1 MPTGYADGA
10 KVYREAYGRGLKPD
24 PELWVDE
31 WADEYMRIPRDTGA
45 AEPGKYRTARTPYAR
60 EPMRCLSPAH
70 PCKRVVTKVASQ
82 LMKTQ
87 IALNWIGALIHM
99 APSNILTLL
108 PSLGLAKRVSSRI
121 GKTIAA
127 TPELQERVATSR
139 SRDSRNT
146 MDTKEFTGGT
156 LYATTAGSAANLAEL
171 SARYVYGDEI
181 DRWDVDVDQEGDPIK
196 LAEARGSTF
205 GRNAKFYFSSSPTIK
220 GASRISDLF
229 ETSDQRYYYV
239 PCPTCGHMQTLQ
251 WERLLYS
258 ADFATVHYQCA
269 ASDCD
274 VLIEERYKAEMLANG
289 EWRAHAKGD
298 GQTVGFHLN
307 ALYAPLGWHSWGML
321 AREYEEAKR
330 AQDRGDLEPM
340 QVFYNT
346 RLAEVWDSAVEQTKA
361 EVLQARALHEN
372 YVLGT
377 LTVGVLALTAAV
389 DVQANRLE
397 LMIIGWGV
405 GLERWVVDHQVIP
418 GDPADQR
425 TWDLLDERLKV
436 RYRHPCGVALGILAT
451 GIDSGG
457 HHTHEVYQF
466 CRVRRWRNV
475 FALKGAS
482 KPGRPV
488 IAQRPSLVDVTWK
501 GQTERNGAELWMVGT
516 DTAKDWIYNR
526 YSFESGPGALHFA
539 KDLPDEFFQQC
550 VAERKIARYVKGYKR
565 IEWVKGK
572 ADRNEALDLMVY
584 NLAMAY
590 YLGLHRYGEHDWD
603 KLRQA
608 LAQAGLFDGPE
619 LGPVQPVVSEQPD
632 DEDTDD
638 ESSAEPERLPIPPA
652 RPASSAPPPPTRPA
666 PQSMQRRSSSSG
678 YLKRR

>member
-1 MPTGYADGA
+1 MPPGYADGA
-10 KVYREAYGRGLKPD
+10 KVYREAYGRGLTPD

-70 PCKRVVTKVASQ
+70 PCKRVITMVASQ

-108 PSLGLAKRVSSRI
+108 PSLALAKRVSARI

-127 TPELQERVATSR
+127 TPELKARVAASR
-139 SRDSRNT
+139 SRDARNT
-146 MDTKEFTGGT
+146 MDTKEFEGGT
-156 LYATTAGSAANLAEL
+156 LYATTAGSASNLAEL
-171 SARYVYGDEI
+171 AARYIYGDEI
-181 DRWDVDVDQEGDPIK
+181 DRWDVDVDEEGDPVD
-196 LAEARGSTF
+196 LAETRGSTF

-220 GASRISDLF
+220 GASRIADLF

-239 PCPTCGHMQTLQ
+239 PCPTCGHMQVLE

-258 ADFATVHYQCA
+258 ADFQTVHYKC
-269 ASDCD
+269 SSPDCD
-274 VLIEERYKAEMLANG
+274 VLIEEHHKGEMLAQG
-289 EWRAHAKGD
+289 EWRSHAQGD
-298 GQTVGFHLN
+298 GETVGFHLN
-307 ALYAPLGWHSWGML
+307 ALYAPLGWTSWADL
-321 AREYEEAKR
+321 AKQFEKAKR

-346 RLAEVWDSAVEQTKA
+346 RLAKVWDSAVEQTKA
-361 EVLQARALHEN
+361 EVLQARALQEN

-377 LTVGVLALTAAV
+377 VTVGVLVLTCSV

-397 LMIIGWGV
+397 VMIIGWGA
-405 GLERWVVDHQVIP
+405 GMERWIVDFKVIP

-425 TWDLLDERLKV
+425 TWELLDDLLKV

-488 IAQRPSLVDVTWK
+488 IAQRPSLVDVTWR

-526 YSFESGPGALHFA
+526 YSFESGPGSVHFA

-572 ADRNEALDLMVY
+572 ADRNEALDLQVY

-590 YLGLHRYGEHDWD
+590 YLGLHRYGEQDWE

-608 LAQAGLFDGPE
+608 LAQANLFEEPA
-619 LGPVQPVVSEQPD
+619 PAKPPAIEQED
-632 DEDTDD
+632 DDADAEV
-638 ESSAEPERLPIPPA
+638 ESQSPAQPPA
-652 RPASSAPPPPTRPA
+652 RPASTAIRTPPRPA
-666 PQSMQRRSSSSG
+666 PQPMQRRSSSSG

>member
-10 KVYREAYGRGLKPD
+10 KVYREAYGRGLQPD

-70 PCKRVVTKVASQ
+70 PCKRVITMVASQ

-99 APSNILTLL
+99 SPSNILTLL
-108 PSLGLAKRVSSRI
+108 PSLALAKRVSARI

-127 TPELQERVATSR
+127 TPELRARVAASR
-139 SRDSRNT
+139 SRDARNT
-146 MDTKEFTGGT
+146 MDTKEFEGGT
-156 LYATTAGSAANLAEL
+156 LYATTAGSASNLAEL
-171 SARYVYGDEI
+171 AAKYIYGDEI
-181 DRWDVDVDQEGDPIK
+181 DRWDVDVDEEGDPIE
-196 LAEARGSTF
+196 LAETRGSTF

-220 GASRISDLF
+220 GASRIADLF

-239 PCPTCGHMQTLQ
+239 PCPTCGHMQVLE

-258 ADFATVHYQCA
+258 ADFQTIHYKC
-269 ASDCD
+269 SSPDCD
-274 VLIEERYKAEMLANG
+274 VLIEEHHKSEMLTKG
-289 EWRAHAKGD
+289 EWRSHAQGD
-298 GQTVGFHLN
+298 GETVGFHLN
-307 ALYAPLGWHSWGML
+307 ALYAPLGWTSWADL
-321 AREYEEAKR
+321 AKQFEKAKR

-346 RLAEVWDSAVEQTKA
+346 RLAKVWDSAVEQTKA
-361 EVLQARALHEN
+361 EVLQARALQEN

-377 LTVGVLALTAAV
+377 LTVGVLVLTCSV

-397 LMIIGWGV
+397 VMVIGWGV
-405 GLERWVVDHQVIP
+405 GMERWVVDFQVIP

-425 TWDLLDERLKV
+425 TWDLLDGLLKA

-482 KPGRPV
+482 KPGKPV

-501 GQTERNGAELWMVGT
+501 GQTERNGAELWMIGT

-526 YSFESGPGALHFA
+526 YGFESGPGAVHFA

-572 ADRNEALDLMVY
+572 ADRNEALDLQVY

-590 YLGLHRYGEHDWD
+590 YLGLHRYGEQDWD

-608 LAQAGLFDGPE
+608 LAQANLF
-619 LGPVQPVVSEQPD
+619 EQG
-632 DEDTDD
+632 
-638 ESSAEPERLPIPPA
+638 EPEPA
-652 RPASSAPPPPTRPA
+652 RPPANEPDDDQDDEVDSPAPAAIPVKRNDPPSPLPPTPRAVPN
-666 PQSMQRRSSSSG
+666 PMQRRSSSSG

>member
-10 KVYREAYGRGLKPD
+10 KAYRGAYCRGLKPD

-45 AEPGKYRTARTPYAR
+45 AEPGKYRTDRTPYAR

-70 PCKRVVTKVASQ
+70 PCKRVITKVASQ

-99 APSNILTLL
+99 SPSNILTLL
-108 PSLGLAKRVSSRI
+108 PSLALAKRVSSRI
-121 GKTIAA
+121 GKTIDV
-127 TPELQERVATSR
+127 TPELKARVAANR

-146 MDTKEFTGGT
+146 MDTKEFEGGT
-156 LYATTAGSAANLAEL
+156 LYATTAGSASNLAEL
-171 SARYVYGDEI
+171 AARFVYGDEI
-181 DRWDVDVDQEGDPIK
+181 DRWDVDVDEEGDPIE
-196 LAEARGSTF
+196 LAETRGSTF

-220 GASRISDLF
+220 GASRIDDLF
-229 ETSDQRYYYV
+229 QQSDQRHYYV
-239 PCPTCGHMQTLQ
+239 PCPTCGHMQVLQ

-258 ADFATVHYQCA
+258 ADFNTVHYQCA
-269 ASDCD
+269 GPECD
-274 VLIEERYKAEMLANG
+274 VLIEEHHKGDMLAKG
-289 EWRAHAKGD
+289 EWRAHSKGD
-298 GQTVGFHLN
+298 GETVGFHLN
-307 ALYAPLGWHSWGML
+307 ALYSPLGWVSWSDL
-321 AREYEEAKR
+321 AKQYEKAKK

-361 EVLQARALHEN
+361 EVLQARALQED

-377 LTVGVLALTAAV
+377 LPVGALALTASV

-397 LMIIGWGV
+397 LMVMAWGA
-405 GLERWVVDHQVIP
+405 GMERWVVDHQVIP
-418 GDPADQR
+418 GDPADER
-425 TWDLLDERLKV
+425 TWAVLDERIKV
-436 RYRHPCGVALGILAT
+436 RYRHPCGVGMGILAT

-466 CRVRRWRNV
+466 TRVRRWRNV

-488 IAQRPSLVDVTWK
+488 IAQRPSQVDVTWK
-501 GQTERNGAELWMVGT
+501 GQTERNGAELWIVGT

-526 YSFESGPGALHFA
+526 YSFETGPGALHFA

-584 NLAMAY
+584 NLAMANF
-590 YLGLHRYGEHDWD
+590 LGLHRYGEQDWD

-608 LAQAGLFDGPE
+608 LAQANLF
-619 LGPVQPVVSEQPD
+619 EQN
-632 DEDTDD
+632 
-638 ESSAEPERLPIPPA
+638 EPPPA
-652 RPASSAPPPPTRPA
+652 RPQAPEPDADDQDEEGALPASPPAPIKRNDPPPSQPPSPRPA
-666 PQSMQRRSSSSG
+666 PQPMQRRSSSSG

>member
-10 KVYREAYGRGLKPD
+10 KVYREAYGRGLTPD

-70 PCKRVVTKVASQ
+70 PCKRVITMVASQ

-108 PSLGLAKRVSSRI
+108 PSLALAKRVSARI

-127 TPELQERVATSR
+127 TPELKARVAASR
-139 SRDSRNT
+139 SRDARNT
-146 MDTKEFTGGT
+146 MDTKEFEGGT
-156 LYATTAGSAANLAEL
+156 LYATTAGSASNLAEL
-171 SARYVYGDEI
+171 AARYIYGDEI
-181 DRWDVDVDQEGDPIK
+181 DRWDVDVDEEGDPVD
-196 LAEARGSTF
+196 LAETRGSTF

-220 GASRISDLF
+220 GASRIADLF

-239 PCPTCGHMQTLQ
+239 PCPTCGHMQVLE

-258 ADFATVHYQCA
+258 ADFQTVHYKC
-269 ASDCD
+269 SSPDCD
-274 VLIEERYKAEMLANG
+274 VLIEEHHKGEMLAQG
-289 EWRAHAKGD
+289 EWRSHAQGD
-298 GQTVGFHLN
+298 GETVGFHLN
-307 ALYAPLGWHSWGML
+307 ALYAPLGWTSWADL
-321 AREYEEAKR
+321 AKQFEKAKR

-346 RLAEVWDSAVEQTKA
+346 RLAKVWDSAVEQTKA
-361 EVLQARALHEN
+361 EVLQARALQEN

-377 LTVGVLALTAAV
+377 VTVGVLVLTCSV

-397 LMIIGWGV
+397 VMVIGWGA
-405 GLERWVVDHQVIP
+405 GMERWIVDFKVIP
-418 GDPADQR
+418 GDPADHR
-425 TWDLLDERLKV
+425 TWDLLDEQLKA

-488 IAQRPSLVDVTWK
+488 IAQRPSLVDVTWR

-526 YSFESGPGALHFA
+526 YSFESGPGAVHFA

-550 VAERKIARYVKGYKR
+550 VAERKIARYVKGFKR

-572 ADRNEALDLMVY
+572 ADRNEALDLQVY

-590 YLGLHRYGEHDWD
+590 YLGLHRYGEQDWE

-608 LAQAGLFDGPE
+608 LAQANLFDEPT
-619 LGPVQPVVSEQPD
+619 PAKPPAIEQED
-632 DEDTDD
+632 DAADTEV
-638 ESSAEPERLPIPPA
+638 ESQAPAQPPA
-652 RPASSAPPPPTRPA
+652 RAVPRPTPTPPRPA
-666 PQSMQRRSSSSG
+666 PQPMQRRSSSSG

>member
-10 KVYREAYGRGLKPD
+10 EVYREAYCRGLKPD
-24 PELWVDE
+24 PDLWVDE
-31 WADEYMRIPRDTGA
+31 WSDEYMRIPRDTGA

-121 GKTIAA
+121 GKTIDA
-127 TPELQERVATSR
+127 TPELKARVAANR
-139 SRDSRNT
+139 SRDARNT
-146 MDTKEFTGGT
+146 MDTKEFEGGT
-156 LYATTAGSAANLAEL
+156 LFATTAGSAANLSEL
-171 SARYVYGDEI
+171 SARYIYGDEV

-205 GRNAKFYFSSSPTIK
+205 GRNAKFYFSSSPLIK
-220 GASRISDLF
+220 GASRIDDLF
-229 ETSDQRYYYV
+229 MMGDQRHFYV
-239 PCPTCGHMQTLQ
+239 PCPTCGHMQVLS
-251 WERLLYS
+251 WDRLLYS
-258 ADFATVHYQCA
+258 PDFSTVHYQCA
-269 ASDCD
+269 GSDCD
-274 VLIEERYKAEMLANG
+274 VLIEEHHKSEMLAKG

-298 GQTVGFHLN
+298 GETVSFQLN
-307 ALYAPLGWHSWGML
+307 ALYAPLGWHSWAML
-321 AREYEEAKR
+321 AREFEEAKR

-346 RLAEVWDSAVEQTKA
+346 RLAEVWDSAIEQTKA
-361 EVLQARALHEN
+361 EVLQARALQED

-377 LTVGVLALTAAV
+377 LPVGALALTASV

-397 LMIIGWGV
+397 LMVMAWGA
-405 GLERWVVDHQVIP
+405 GMERWVIDHQVIP
-418 GDPADQR
+418 GDPADER
-425 TWDLLDERLKV
+425 TWALLDDRLKI
-436 RYRHPCGVALGILAT
+436 RYRHPCGVSLAILAT

-466 CRVRRWRNV
+466 TRVRRWRNV

-488 IAQRPSLVDVTWK
+488 IAQRPSQVDVTWK
-501 GQTERNGAELWMVGT
+501 GQTERNGAELWIVGT

-526 YSFESGPGALHFA
+526 YSFEKGPGALHFA

-565 IEWVKGK
+565 IEWVKSK
-572 ADRNEALDLMVY
+572 AERNEALDLMVY
-584 NLAMAY
+584 NLAMANF
-590 YLGLHRYGEHDWD
+590 LGLHRYVENDWD

-608 LAQAGLFDGPE
+608 LAQASLFDQG
-619 LGPVQPVVSEQPD
+619 EQQ
-632 DEDTDD
+632 
-638 ESSAEPERLPIPPA
+638 PA
-652 RPASSAPPPPTRPA
+652 RPQASEPVADDQDEEDPSRPSTPA
-666 PQSMQRRSSSSG
+666 PVRRIDPPSPQPAPRAAPQPMQRRSSSSG

>member
-10 KVYREAYGRGLKPD
+10 EVYREAYCRGLTPD
-24 PELWVDE
+24 PDLWVDE

-121 GKTIAA
+121 GKTIDA
-127 TPELQERVATSR
+127 TPELKARVAANR

-146 MDTKEFTGGT
+146 MDTKEFEGGT
-156 LYATTAGSAANLAEL
+156 LFATTAGSAANLSEL
-171 SARYVYGDEI
+171 SARYIYGDEV

-205 GRNAKFYFSSSPTIK
+205 GRNAKFYFSSSPLIK
-220 GASRISDLF
+220 GASRIDDLF
-229 ETSDQRYYYV
+229 MMGDQRHFYV
-239 PCPTCGHMQTLQ
+239 PCPTCRHMQVLN
-251 WERLLYS
+251 WDRLLYS
-258 ADFATVHYQCA
+258 PDFSTVHYQCA
-269 ASDCD
+269 GSDCD
-274 VLIEERYKAEMLANG
+274 VLIEEHHKSEMLAKG

-298 GQTVGFHLN
+298 GETVSFHLN
-307 ALYAPLGWHSWGML
+307 ALYAPLGWHSWTML
-321 AREYEEAKR
+321 AREFEEAKR

-346 RLAEVWDSAVEQTKA
+346 RLAEVWDSAIEQTKA
-361 EVLQARALHEN
+361 EVLQARALQED

-377 LTVGVLALTAAV
+377 LPVGALALTASV

-397 LMIIGWGV
+397 LMVMAWGT
-405 GLERWVVDHQVIP
+405 GMERWVVDHQVIP
-418 GDPADQR
+418 GDPADER
-425 TWDLLDERLKV
+425 TWALLDDRLKI
-436 RYRHPCGVALGILAT
+436 RYRHPCGVSLAILAT

-466 CRVRRWRNV
+466 TRVRRWRNV

-488 IAQRPSLVDVTWK
+488 IAQRPSQVDVTWK
-501 GQTERNGAELWMVGT
+501 GQTERNGAELWIVGT

-526 YSFESGPGALHFA
+526 YSFETGPGALHFA

-565 IEWVKGK
+565 IEWVKSK
-572 ADRNEALDLMVY
+572 AERNEALDLMVY
-584 NLAMAY
+584 NLAMANF
-590 YLGLHRYGEHDWD
+590 LGLHRYGEHDWD

-608 LAQAGLFDGPE
+608 LAQASLFD
-619 LGPVQPVVSEQPD
+619 QSEQQ
-632 DEDTDD
+632 
-638 ESSAEPERLPIPPA
+638 PA
-652 RPASSAPPPPTRPA
+652 RPQVSDPVADDQDKDDSPSPAAPAPVRRNDPPPPQPA
-666 PQSMQRRSSSSG
+666 PRAAPQPIQRRSSSSG

>member
-1 MPTGYADGA
+1 MPTGYANGA
-10 KVYREAYGRGLKPD
+10 EVYREAYCRGLTPD

-31 WADEYMRIPRDTGA
+31 WSDEYMRIPRDTGA

-108 PSLGLAKRVSSRI
+108 PSLALAKRVSSRI
-121 GKTIAA
+121 GKTIDV
-127 TPELQERVATSR
+127 TPELKARVAANR
-139 SRDSRNT
+139 SRDARNT
-146 MDTKEFTGGT
+146 MDTKEFEGGT
-156 LYATTAGSAANLAEL
+156 LYATTAGSAANLSEL
-171 SARYVYGDEI
+171 SARYIYGDEV

-205 GRNAKFYFSSSPTIK
+205 GRNAKFYFSSSPLIK
-220 GASRISDLF
+220 GASRIDDLF
-229 ETSDQRYYYV
+229 IMGDQRHFYV
-239 PCPTCGHMQTLQ
+239 PCPACGHMQVLR
-251 WERLLYS
+251 WDRLLYS
-258 ADFATVHYQCA
+258 ADFSTVHYQCA
-269 ASDCD
+269 GSDCD
-274 VLIEERYKAEMLANG
+274 VLIEEHHKSEMLAKG

-298 GQTVGFHLN
+298 GETVSFHLN
-307 ALYAPLGWHSWGML
+307 ALYAPLGWHSWAML
-321 AREYEEAKR
+321 AREFEEAKR

-361 EVLQARALHEN
+361 EVLQARALQED

-377 LTVGVLALTAAV
+377 LPVGALALTASV

-397 LMIIGWGV
+397 LMVMAWGT
-405 GLERWVVDHQVIP
+405 GMERWVVDHQVIP
-418 GDPADQR
+418 GDPADER
-425 TWDLLDERLKV
+425 TWSLLDERLKV
-436 RYRHPCGVALGILAT
+436 RYRHPCGVSLGILAT

-466 CRVRRWRNV
+466 ARVRRWRNV

-488 IAQRPSLVDVTWK
+488 IAQRPSQVDVTWK
-501 GQTERNGAELWMVGT
+501 GQTERNGAELWIVGT

-526 YSFESGPGALHFA
+526 YSFDKGPGALHFA

-550 VAERKIARYVKGYKR
+550 VAERKVARYVKGYKR

-584 NLAMAY
+584 NLAMANF
-590 YLGLHRYGEHDWD
+590 LGLHRYGEQDWD

-608 LAQAGLFDGPE
+608 LAQANLF
-619 LGPVQPVVSEQPD
+619 EQD
-632 DEDTDD
+632 
-638 ESSAEPERLPIPPA
+638 EPEPA
-652 RPASSAPPPPTRPA
+652 RPQASEPDDDQDDEIDSPAPAPVPVKRNDPPPPPPPA
-666 PQSMQRRSSSSG
+666 PRAVPQPMQRRSSSSG

>member
-1 MPTGYADGA
+1 MPTGYTDGA
-10 KVYREAYGRGLKPD
+10 KVYREAYGRGLQPD

-31 WADEYMRIPRDTGA
+31 WSDEYMRIPRDTGA

-60 EPMRCLSPAH
+60 EPMRYLSPAH
-70 PCKRVVTKVASQ
+70 PCKRVITMVASQ

-99 APSNILTLL
+99 SPSNILTLL
-108 PSLGLAKRVSSRI
+108 PSLALAKRVSARI

-127 TPELQERVATSR
+127 TPELRARVAASR
-139 SRDSRNT
+139 SRDARNT
-146 MDTKEFTGGT
+146 MDTKEFEGGT
-156 LYATTAGSAANLAEL
+156 LYATTAGSASNLAEL
-171 SARYVYGDEI
+171 AAKYIYGDEI
-181 DRWDVDVDQEGDPIK
+181 DRWDVDVDEEGDPIE
-196 LAEARGSTF
+196 LAETRGSTF

-220 GASRISDLF
+220 GASRIADLF
-229 ETSDQRYYYV
+229 ETSDQRHYYV
-239 PCPTCGHMQTLQ
+239 PCPTCGHMQVLE
-251 WERLLYS
+251 WENLLYS
-258 ADFATVHYQCA
+258 ADFQTVHYKC
-269 ASDCD
+269 SSPDCD
-274 VLIEERYKAEMLANG
+274 VLIEEHHKGEMLTKG
-289 EWRAHAKGD
+289 EWRSHAQGD
-298 GQTVGFHLN
+298 GETVGFHLN
-307 ALYAPLGWHSWGML
+307 ALYAPLGWTSWADL
-321 AREYEEAKR
+321 AKQYEKAKR

-346 RLAEVWDSAVEQTKA
+346 RLAKVWDSAVEQTKA
-361 EVLQARALHEN
+361 EVLQARALQED

-377 LTVGVLALTAAV
+377 LTVGVLVLTCSV

-397 LMIIGWGV
+397 VMVIGWGV
-405 GLERWVVDHQVIP
+405 GMERWIVDFKVIP

-425 TWDLLDERLKV
+425 TWDLLDEVLKA

-466 CRVRRWRNV
+466 CRVRRWRNI

-482 KPGRPV
+482 KPGKPV

-501 GQTERNGAELWMVGT
+501 GQTERNGAELWMIGT

-526 YSFESGPGALHFA
+526 YGFESGPGAVHFA

-572 ADRNEALDLMVY
+572 ADRNEALDLQVY

-590 YLGLHRYGEHDWD
+590 YLGLHRYGEQDWD
-603 KLRQA
+603 KLRQTM
-608 LAQAGLFDGPE
+608 AQASLFDEPS
-619 LGPVQPVVSEQPD
+619 PAKQPVIERGR
-632 DEDTDD
+632 DEDDD
-638 ESSAEPERLPIPPA
+638 PDEESVSATPPPA
-652 RPASSAPPPPTRPA
+652 RPVPRATPPPPRPA
-666 PQSMQRRSSSSG
+666 PQPMQRRSSSSG

>member
-10 KVYREAYGRGLKPD
+10 KVYREAYGRGLQPD

-31 WADEYMRIPRDTGA
+31 WSDEYMRIPRDTGA

-70 PCKRVVTKVASQ
+70 PCKRVITMVASQ

-99 APSNILTLL
+99 SPSNILTLL
-108 PSLGLAKRVSSRI
+108 PSLALAKRVSARI

-127 TPELQERVATSR
+127 TPELRARVAASR
-139 SRDSRNT
+139 SRDARNT
-146 MDTKEFTGGT
+146 MDTKEFEGGT
-156 LYATTAGSAANLAEL
+156 LYATTAGSASNLAEL
-171 SARYVYGDEI
+171 AAKYIYGDEI
-181 DRWDVDVDQEGDPIK
+181 DRWDVDVDEEGDPIE
-196 LAEARGSTF
+196 LAETRGSTF

-220 GASRISDLF
+220 GASRIADLF
-229 ETSDQRYYYV
+229 ETSDQRHYYV
-239 PCPTCGHMQTLQ
+239 PCPTCGHMQVLE
-251 WERLLYS
+251 WESLLYS
-258 ADFATVHYQCA
+258 ADFQTVHYKC
-269 ASDCD
+269 SSPDCD
-274 VLIEERYKAEMLANG
+274 VLIEEHHKGEMLIKG
-289 EWRAHAKGD
+289 EWRSHAQGD
-298 GQTVGFHLN
+298 GETVGFHLN
-307 ALYAPLGWHSWGML
+307 ALYAPLGWTSWADL
-321 AREYEEAKR
+321 AKQYEKAKR

-346 RLAEVWDSAVEQTKA
+346 RLAKVWDSAVEQTKA
-361 EVLQARALHEN
+361 EVLQARALQED

-377 LTVGVLALTAAV
+377 LTVGVLVLTCSV

-397 LMIIGWGV
+397 VMVIGWGV
-405 GLERWVVDHQVIP
+405 GMERWIVDFKVIP

-425 TWDLLDERLKV
+425 TWDLLDEVLKA

-482 KPGRPV
+482 KPGKPV

-501 GQTERNGAELWMVGT
+501 GQTERNGAELWMIGT

-526 YSFESGPGALHFA
+526 YGFESGPGAVHFA

-572 ADRNEALDLMVY
+572 ADRNEALDLQVY

-590 YLGLHRYGEHDWD
+590 YLGLHRYGEQDWD

-608 LAQAGLFDGPE
+608 MAQASLFDEPS
-619 LGPVQPVVSEQPD
+619 PAKQPVIKRGR
-632 DEDTDD
+632 DEDDD
-638 ESSAEPERLPIPPA
+638 PDEESVSATPPPA
-652 RPASSAPPPPTRPA
+652 RPVPRATPPPPRPA
-666 PQSMQRRSSSSG
+666 PQPMQRRSSSSG